1 MDKHKLEKALVIL
14 MEEASEVTQAAS
26 KCFRFNEKKD
36 YERLEEE
43 IGDFMCLY
51 EYLVD
56 NGLIDPAKV
65 AMQVPKKKAKL
76 KQWSNLYDE
85 EENV

>member
-1 MDKHKLEKALVIL
+1 MDRIEEALVIL
-14 MEEASEVTQAAS
+14 MEEASEVAQAAS
-26 KCFRFNEKKD
+26 KCIRFHEYKD
-36 YERLEEE
+36 YQRLEEE
-43 IGDFMCLY
+43 MGDFMCLY

-56 NGLIDPAKV
+56 NDVIDPAKV

-76 KQWSNLYDE
+76 KQWSNLYNE